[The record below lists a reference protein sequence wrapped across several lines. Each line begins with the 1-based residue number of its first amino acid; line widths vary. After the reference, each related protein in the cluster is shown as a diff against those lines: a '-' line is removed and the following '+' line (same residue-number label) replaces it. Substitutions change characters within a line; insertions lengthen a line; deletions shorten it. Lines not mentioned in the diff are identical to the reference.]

1 MGLNLIALLK
11 NYITPEVISKSSTF
25 VSENENG
32 TLKAIDNI
40 IPVVLGGLL
49 HKAQEE
55 NGIITISNLLID
67 GAHNGSVLNNVLN
80 LFNGGEQTDN
90 IIRGGSSAITVIFG
104 QNKATEI
111 ANLVAAKSD
120 VQISG
125 ANKLL
130 NLITP
135 LVLGLIGKQTANG
148 DTNSIIALL
157 ADQKEFIIT
166 AAPEGLAG
174 LLGLENL
181 TDLGGTLVKTTFNTS
196 TTGVTANTS
205 TTTNTA
211 ENNDNKTGFITK
223 LKNWALPFI
232 LIAGI
237 FTAIIFGVKKCNKP
251 VIVNKQEDT
260 TIVTSTNTITVT
272 GNLDTLTGE
281 WIYDLGNTI
290 AVKLPD
296 STTLQIGEFSTESKL
311 IAFLN
316 SNETVDTVNGNWFEF
331 TNVQFK
337 PGSSDIAIESISQ
350 LKNLASI
357 SKAYPNAQF
366 KIGGYTD
373 NTGSSSE
380 NVKLSQNRADAV
392 VTQIIKFGALK
403 SAIAGAKG
411 YGQEWPVADNE
422 TPEGRAQ
429 NRRIAVNVKAK

>member
-40 IPVVLGGLL
+40 IPVVLAGLL

-55 NGIITISNLLID
+55 NGNITISNLLIE

-104 QNKATEI
+104 QNKASEI
-111 ANLVAAKSD
+111 ANLIAVKSD

-157 ADQKEFIIT
+157 ADQKEFIIST
-166 AAPEGLAG
+166 APEGLAG

-181 TDLGGTLVKTTFNTS
+181 KDLGGTLVKTTFNTS
-196 TTGVTANTS
+196 TTSVKTNNST
-205 TTTNTA
+205 TTTNTVV
-211 ENNDNKTGFITK
+211 NNDTKTDLIKK

-251 VIVNKQEDT
+251 VIVAEQEDT
-260 TIVTSTNTITVT
+260 TIVTSSNTITVT

-296 STTLQIGEFSTESKL
+296 STTLQIGECRSR
-311 IAFLN
+311 
-316 SNETVDTVNGNWFEF
+316 
-331 TNVQFK
+331 
-337 PGSSDIAIESISQ
+337 DI
-350 LKNLASI
+350 LA
-357 SKAYPNAQF
+357 
-366 KIGGYTD
+366 
-373 NTGSSSE
+373 E
-380 NVKLSQNRADAV
+380 
-392 VTQIIKFGALK
+392 
-403 SAIAGAKG
+403 
-411 YGQEWPVADNE
+411 
-422 TPEGRAQ
+422 
-429 NRRIAVNVKAK
+429 